1 MVIRELRERNNKLLE
16 ENKNNSSIY
25 EKQLL
30 IKKVLNEDKCFFKIN
45 IDDAYMILHEL
56 GYEEKDF
63 KNIYEQ
69 LLDSKNYL

>member
-1 MVIRELRERNNKLLE
+1 MIKELRDRNNKLLE
-16 ENKNNSSIY
+16 DNKNNSKIY

-30 IKKVLNEDKCFFKIN
+30 IKNVLKDEKCFFKIN
-45 IDDAYMILHEL
+45 IDDAYMILYEL

>member
-1 MVIRELRERNNKLLE
+1 MKKI
-16 ENKNNSSIY
+16 ID
-25 EKQLL
+25 
-30 IKKVLNEDKCFFKIN
+30 KKVLNEDKCFFKIN